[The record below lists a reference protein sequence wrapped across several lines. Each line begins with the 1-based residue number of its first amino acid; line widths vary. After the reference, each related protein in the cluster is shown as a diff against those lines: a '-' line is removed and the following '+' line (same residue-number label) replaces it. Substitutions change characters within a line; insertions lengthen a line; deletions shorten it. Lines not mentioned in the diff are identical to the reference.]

1 MQRNTFMQKIL
12 QRDSG
17 ECCPESAIV
26 DLKGI
31 IFLTFVDRLMRHI
44 VGNSCDQPYMHLRA
58 PLLYQLFTRKSLGRL
73 AKLIKVPPGEAAHER
88 GLGDA

>member
-1 MQRNTFMQKIL
+1 MRRNTFMQKIL
-12 QRDSG
+12 QRESG

-44 VGNSCDQPYMHLRA
+44 VGNSCDQLFIYA
-58 PLLYQLFTRKSLGRL
+58 PPSPSPVPTFHPEVITEARKINKSASKGSSPEEG
-73 AKLIKVPPGEAAHER
+73 VG
-88 GLGDA
+88 